1 MMKNENNLLYFM
13 LFMIWLIILALWAII
28 GVIIVP
34 IEPPKDATVFIL
46 ILYGG
51 GKVAISGIL
60 VLLWLFIWYRSL
72 EFVLKYEF
80 FESKMDENVETN

>member
-1 MMKNENNLLYFM
+1 
-13 LFMIWLIILALWAII
+13 MIWLIILALWAII

-51 GKVAISGIL
+51 GKVAIS
-60 VLLWLFIWYRSL
+60 
-72 EFVLKYEF
+72 VLKYEF